1 MKIYSGGRGN
11 GKTAKLI
18 RYAAKYGY
26 AILVRDKQAAEY
38 IENTAFKMGAW
49 IRQPITL
56 ADLKRSRLCGSFER
70 KILIDNAEQVL
81 QEMLFD
87 YTDGRG
93 MLAGLTI
100 TTEERFLASVNDKGD
115 IVIKRI
121 DSEEG
126 EDAQE

>member
-1 MKIYSGGRGN
+1 MKIYNGGRGN

-38 IENTAFKMGAW
+38 VENTARKMGIL

-56 ADLKRSRLCGSFER
+56 ADLKRSKLRGSFVR
-70 KILIDNAEQVL
+70 GILIDNAEQVL
-81 QEMLFD
+81 QDMIAD

-93 MLAGLTI
+93 MLEGLTI
-100 TTEERFLASVNDKGD
+100 TTEERFMASVNEHGD
-115 IVIKRI
+115 ITIKRI
-121 DSEEG
+121 ASEEG

>member
-1 MKIYSGGRGN
+1 MKIYNGGRRN

-18 RYAAKYGY
+18 RYAAKYGHT
-26 AILVRDKQAAEY
+26 ILVRDKQAAEY
-38 IENTAFKMGAW
+38 IENTARKMGAW
-49 IRQPITL
+49 ITHPITL
-56 ADLKRSRLCGSFER
+56 DDLKHSNLNTRFIRGVV
-70 KILIDNAEQVL
+70 IDNAEQVL

-93 MLAGLTI
+93 TIKCLTI
-100 TTEERFLASVNDKGD
+100 TTEEHFVASVNDKGD

-126 EDAQE
+126 GEND

>member
-1 MKIYSGGRGN
+1 MKIYNGGRGN

-18 RYAAKYGY
+18 RDASKYGY

-38 IENTAFKMGAW
+38 IENTARKMGVL

-56 ADLKRSRLCGSFER
+56 ADLKRSKMRGSFVR
-70 KILIDNAEQVL
+70 GILIDNAEQVL
-81 QEMLFD
+81 QDMIAD

-93 MLAGLTI
+93 MLEGLTI
-100 TTEERFLASVNDKGD
+100 TTEEVFMAFTNEHGD
-115 IVIKRI
+115 ITIKRI